1 MNSGFCAG
9 IRVGTRKWRESMM
22 GEGGR
27 QGKREAYRK
36 GERERG
42 RERGRE
48 RERVG
53 CDDGIDFKDDGANG
67 ACT

>member
-48 RERVG
+48 R
-53 CDDGIDFKDDGANG
+53 ID
-67 ACT
+67 